1 LFIHC
6 SALLISVYFIANFV
20 VPDFISKYFGFDKL
34 EGDQKVDD
42 AEDK

>member
-1 LFIHC
+1 
-6 SALLISVYFIANFV
+6 

-42 AEDK
+42 ADDK